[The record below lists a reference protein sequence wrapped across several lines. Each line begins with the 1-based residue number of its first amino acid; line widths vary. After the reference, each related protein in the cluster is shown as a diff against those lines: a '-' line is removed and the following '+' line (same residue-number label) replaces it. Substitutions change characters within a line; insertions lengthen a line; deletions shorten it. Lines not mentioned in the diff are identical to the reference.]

1 MVKVAKYKLREI
13 AKNKGIIDYRNKQ
26 KKSAKKYYEVF

>member
-1 MVKVAKYKLREI
+1 MVKVAKYKLRET

-26 KKSAKKYYEVF
+26 KKKC